1 MKHSKKILLI
11 MMVCTIAFSLLLGGC
26 QTSKK
31 PMTPTPT
38 TKKPYV
44 TTPTPNTTN
53 RTNTTNMTANKQA
66 TMQAAAEAKKVSGVR
81 SATAV
86 ISGKML
92 YVGLDLNAN
101 LEKTKSAMVEKEVLT
116 KVKKLYP
123 NYTVMVSSDID
134 TVTRIKKVSQG
145 IAAGKPLSSF
155 SKEIQDIGTR
165 MTPRVK

>member
-11 MMVCTIAFSLLLGGC
+11 MMVCSIAFSLLLGGC

-38 TKKPYV
+38 SEKPYM
-44 TTPTPNTTN
+44 TTPAPNTTN
-53 RTNTTNMTANKQA
+53 NTNTTNSASNKQA
-66 TMQAAAEAKKVSGVR
+66 TMKVAAEAKKVSGVR

-86 ISGKML
+86 ISGKMI
-92 YVGLDLNAN
+92 YIGLDLNAN
-101 LEKTKSAMVEKEVLT
+101 LEKTKSAMVEKEVLDM
-116 KVKKLYP
+116 VKKQYP

-155 SKEIQDIGTR
+155 SNEIQDIGTR
-165 MTPRVK
+165 MTPRAK

>member
-1 MKHSKKILLI
+1 LKHFKKLLLI
-11 MMVCTIAFSLLLGGC
+11 MMVCTIAFSLLLTGC

-31 PMTPTPT
+31 PYSPTPT
-38 TKKPYV
+38 TKKPYM

-53 RTNTTNMTANKQA
+53 TTNTTNSKQA
-66 TMQAAAEAKKVSGVR
+66 TMQAAAEAQKVSGVR

-101 LEKTKSAMVEKEVLT
+101 LEKTKSAMVEKEVLN

-134 TVTRIKKVSQG
+134 TVTRIKKVAQG

-165 MTPRVK
+165 MTPSAK

>member
-1 MKHSKKILLI
+1 
-11 MMVCTIAFSLLLGGC
+11 
-26 QTSKK
+26 
-31 PMTPTPT
+31 
-38 TKKPYV
+38 
-44 TTPTPNTTN
+44 
-53 RTNTTNMTANKQA
+53 
-66 TMQAAAEAKKVSGVR
+66 MQAAAEAQKVSGVR

-101 LEKTKSAMVEKEVLT
+101 LEKTKSAMVEKEVLN

-134 TVTRIKKVSQG
+134 TVTRIKKVAQG

-165 MTPRVK
+165 MTPSAK

>member
-1 MKHSKKILLI
+1 MKHFKKLLLI
-11 MMVCTIAFSLLLGGC
+11 MMVCTIAFSLLLTGC

-31 PMTPTPT
+31 PYTPTPT

-53 RTNTTNMTANKQA
+53 TSTNKQA
-66 TMQAAAEAKKVSGVR
+66 TMQAAAEAQKVSGVR

-101 LEKTKSAMVEKEVLT
+101 LEKTKSAMVEKEVLN

-134 TVTRIKKVSQG
+134 TVTRIKKVAQG

-165 MTPRVK
+165 MTPSAK

>member
-1 MKHSKKILLI
+1 MKHFKKLLLI
-11 MMVCTIAFSLLLGGC
+11 MMVCTIAFSLLLTGC

-31 PMTPTPT
+31 PYSPTPT
-38 TKKPYV
+38 TKKPYM

-53 RTNTTNMTANKQA
+53 TTNTTNSKQA
-66 TMQAAAEAKKVSGVR
+66 TMQAAAEAQKVSGVR

-101 LEKTKSAMVEKEVLT
+101 LEKTKSAMVEKEVLN

-134 TVTRIKKVSQG
+134 TVTRIKKVAQG

-165 MTPRVK
+165 MTPSAK

>member
-1 MKHSKKILLI
+1 
-11 MMVCTIAFSLLLGGC
+11 MMVCTIAFSLLLTGC

-31 PMTPTPT
+31 PYTPTPT

-53 RTNTTNMTANKQA
+53 TSTNKQA
-66 TMQAAAEAKKVSGVR
+66 TMQAAAEAQKVSGVR

-101 LEKTKSAMVEKEVLT
+101 LEKTKSAMVEKEVLN

-134 TVTRIKKVSQG
+134 TVTRIKKVAQG

-165 MTPRVK
+165 MTPSAK

>member
-1 MKHSKKILLI
+1 MKHLKKLLLI

-53 RTNTTNMTANKQA
+53 TTNTSTNKQA
-66 TMQAAAEAKKVSGVR
+66 TMQAAAEAKKVNGVR

-101 LEKTKSAMVEKEVLT
+101 LEKTKSAMVEKEVLN

-134 TVTRIKKVSQG
+134 TVTRIKKVAQG

-155 SKEIQDIGTR
+155 SKEMQDIGTR
-165 MTPRVK
+165 MTPRAK